1 MLDAKA
7 VRQGGIFA
15 VDLGIVRLSTPSLS
29 LSTGFGICIPV
40 AIPRFLFEPSTLYE
54 VAVVVTMTVV
64 TVEVIDV
71 V

>member
-15 VDLGIVRLSTPSLS
+15 VDLGSVRLLTPS

-40 AIPRFLFEPSTLYE
+40 AIPRFLFDPSTLYE
-54 VAVVVTMTVV
+54 VAVVVTTTVV